1 MTVARRFIAG
11 SGTLCINA
19 KIIVWRAF
27 VPEGQAD
34 SSQAQSAWVAMQR
47 GLVPEGRSKSL
58 PVPQIFVVETVAS
71 GPFCSLNIHCIFS
84 TKERA
89 PMLNPELRERL
100 WPFLGG
106 IPRQKRYHAQMASAG
121 LQITFSASLWD
132 TPAPSAHGLPHER

>member
-11 SGTLCINA
+11 SGTFCIKA

-71 GPFCSLNIHCIFS
+71 GQPLLLAQYSLYLQHQ
-84 TKERA
+84 RA
-89 PMLNPELRERL
+89 CADVEP
-100 WPFLGG
+100 
-106 IPRQKRYHAQMASAG
+106 
-121 LQITFSASLWD
+121 
-132 TPAPSAHGLPHER
+132 